1 MGSHWSRP
9 MRLYH
14 PIILKC
20 AACRKPVNAAV
31 YDSARGAYV
40 HPYDCTKPKGRPSR
54 EVRERLRRAAGV

>member
-1 MGSHWSRP
+1 